1 MPRQPSSVHQPANGV
16 WTYEEY
22 MKLPVESTRY
32 EVIAGDLYITPPP
45 PVRHQVAISKLL
57 FRMSPAEE
65 DLGLGILFLGPL
77 DVLFGEGDFL
87 EPDGIFVRRGREE
100 IIKDHG
106 IEGVPDLIVECVAPE
121 TAERDR
127 GLKRDRYAFFGVP
140 EYWVFDA
147 DQRTLEVYQHNGRNF
162 SEPNVVRDRWTWQPL
177 PGAPAVELNLL
188 EILERYEEARQ
199 FLEPYLLRWRAA
211 SERLSTPPQS
221 SH

>member
-1 MPRQPSSVHQPANGV
+1 MGRTASVYQPPDGR

-45 PVRHQVAISKLL
+45 AVRHQIAIGTLL
-57 FRMSPAEE
+57 MPMYRWADEE
-65 DLGLGILFLGPL
+65 LGLGILFPGPL
-77 DVLFGEGDFL
+77 DVLFGEGDFI
-87 EPDGIFVRRGREE
+87 EPDCIFVERNRAE

-106 IEGVPDLIVECVAPE
+106 IEGVPDLIVECVAPD

-147 DQRTLEVYQHNGRNF
+147 EERSLEIYRNDGKVF
-162 SEPNVVRDRWTWQPL
+162 GPPEVVRDRWMWQPVPNGPTL
-177 PGAPAVELNLL
+177 ELNLI
-188 EILERYEEARQ
+188 EILERYEESKQ
-199 FLEPYLLRWRAA
+199 FLEPYLIRWRAA
-211 SERLSTPPQS
+211 RERPDDS
-221 SH
+221 SRSC